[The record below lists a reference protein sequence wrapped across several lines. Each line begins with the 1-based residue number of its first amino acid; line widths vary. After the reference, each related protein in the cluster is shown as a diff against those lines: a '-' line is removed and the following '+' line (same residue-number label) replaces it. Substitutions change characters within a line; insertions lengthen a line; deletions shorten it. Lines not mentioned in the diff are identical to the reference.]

1 MRDDPIKF
9 AKNILKDVSRS
20 FALTIP
26 MLDNIIKD
34 EVLITYL
41 QDRILDNF
49 EDEIHPADI
58 ELQKKMMDKVSR
70 VFSTEDYDRQ
80 ADFREIKAQNN
91 LIEDQALS
99 KLNDNIDII
108 YQAYQNFDL
117 EIQKISHK
125 WLQEM
130 NIGMQKYLTKTVET
144 FRELDEYCYYVAG
157 TVGGFLTELIIYK
170 LDLRQKDQAI
180 LRENFN
186 EAGLFLQKVNLIRD
200 IKDDLENRE
209 KHFWPLK
216 ELKLTEAEL
225 LDRENEAKAMAALEI
240 MLEDLIK
247 HTAALKKYYQAL
259 PENLS
264 GYRKFFAVNNALGL
278 ATVEKLRDNPAV
290 FYGDKAVKVS
300 KLAFA
305 NILRAPE
312 KYFLKYCSKH
322 IRD

>member
-91 LIEDQALS
+91 LIADQALS

-108 YQAYQNFDL
+108 
-117 EIQKISHK
+117 
-125 WLQEM
+125 
-130 NIGMQKYLTKTVET
+130 
-144 FRELDEYCYYVAG
+144 
-157 TVGGFLTELIIYK
+157 
-170 LDLRQKDQAI
+170 
-180 LRENFN
+180 
-186 EAGLFLQKVNLIRD
+186 
-200 IKDDLENRE
+200 
-209 KHFWPLK
+209 
-216 ELKLTEAEL
+216 
-225 LDRENEAKAMAALEI
+225 
-240 MLEDLIK
+240 
-247 HTAALKKYYQAL
+247 
-259 PENLS
+259 
-264 GYRKFFAVNNALGL
+264 
-278 ATVEKLRDNPAV
+278 
-290 FYGDKAVKVS
+290 
-300 KLAFA
+300 
-305 NILRAPE
+305 
-312 KYFLKYCSKH
+312 
-322 IRD
+322 